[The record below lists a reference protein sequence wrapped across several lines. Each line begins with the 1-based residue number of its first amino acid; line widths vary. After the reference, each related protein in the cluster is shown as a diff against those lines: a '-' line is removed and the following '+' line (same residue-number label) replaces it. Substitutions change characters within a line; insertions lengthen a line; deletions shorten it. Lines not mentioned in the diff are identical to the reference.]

1 MHICGTSVELLGRAE
16 RSQCLISG
24 APKGLDGE
32 GADRAMILSAAIPLA
47 IGQCPIVP
55 YQFFAIIV
63 MLKES
68 TRWMGMAVPSRKHG
82 VSESCPPSQALVVGL
97 RVWKANALFGGADR

>member
-1 MHICGTSVELLGRAE
+1 MHICGTIVELLGRAE

-47 IGQCPIVP
+47 IGQCPRVP
-55 YQFFAIIV
+55 YQFFTIIV
-63 MLKES
+63 SEGARGPGWEWLFLPASMRSVRAVLQARRSWASSLES
-68 TRWMGMAVPSRKHG
+68 KRIIWRS
-82 VSESCPPSQALVVGL
+82 
-97 RVWKANALFGGADR
+97 

>member
-63 MLKES
+63 MLKEHEVGGNGCS
-68 TRWMGMAVPSRKHG
+68 FP
-82 VSESCPPSQALVVGL
+82 QAWGQ
-97 RVWKANALFGGADR
+97 